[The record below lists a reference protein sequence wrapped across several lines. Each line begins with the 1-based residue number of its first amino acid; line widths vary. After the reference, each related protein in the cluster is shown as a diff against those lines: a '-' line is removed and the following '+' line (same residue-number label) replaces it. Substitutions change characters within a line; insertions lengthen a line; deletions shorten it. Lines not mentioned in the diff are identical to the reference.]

1 MLLLLDNFDSFT
13 YNLRDYLAQLGLEVC
28 VMRNNCSLEAL
39 KKIPFS
45 ALVISP
51 GPGRPQ
57 EAGVL
62 MEALDYYHK
71 RLPILGV
78 CLGHQAIGE
87 YFGAKLERGEP
98 VHGKVRKLTFPAE
111 STLFKGFGNGTEVVR
126 YNSLLLETP
135 LPEALVP
142 LAYEAHTGALMALR
156 HRSLPLWG
164 VQFHPEAA
172 LTQGGLRLLKNWWEA
187 ASLFLTEKETQV

>member
-28 VMRNNCSLEAL
+28 VMRNNCSLEEL

-51 GPGRPQ
+51 GPGRPH

-62 MEALDYYHK
+62 MEALGYYHS
-71 RLPILGV
+71 RLPVLGV

-98 VHGKVRKLTFPAE
+98 VHGKVRKLTFPEE
-111 STLFKGFGNGTEVVR
+111 STLFKGFSNGTEVVR

-135 LPEALVP
+135 LPKSLVS

-187 ASLFLTEKETQV
+187 ASVYVTEKEKRL

>member
-1 MLLLLDNFDSFT
+1 MLLLLDNFDFFT
-13 YNLRDYLAQLGLEVC
+13 YNLRDYLEQLGLEVC
-28 VMRNNCSLEAL
+28 VKRNNCSLETL

-51 GPGRPQ
+51 GPGRPY

-62 MEALDYYHK
+62 MEVLDYYHN

-87 YFGAKLERGEP
+87 YFGASLVRGEP
-98 VHGKVRKLTFPAE
+98 VHGKVRRLTFPE
-111 STLFKGFGNGTEVVR
+111 DSTLFQGFEEESEVVR

-135 LPEALVP
+135 LPEELLP
-142 LAYEAHTGALMALR
+142 LAYEVNTGVLMALR
-156 HRSLPLWG
+156 HQSLPLWG

-172 LTQGGLRLLKNWWEA
+172 LTQGGLHLLKNWWQA
-187 ASLFLTEKETQV
+187 ASLFLAKKEAQI